1 MLVIVEEEWGTCR
14 LTHITFVDYNEVT
27 FVDATDADEASILVL
42 WNEILYTLFCIFQID
57 RG

>member
-1 MLVIVEEEWGTCR
+1 MEEEWGTCR
-14 LTHITFVDYNEVT
+14 LTHITFVDHNEVT